1 MVTSFLRLIA
11 FGRAM
16 ITKLYKFGQPTMVL
30 NDFHPTS
37 KWLTSPMKPLNILV
51 FIALIAASQGQA
63 LAAPEQSGDARPR
76 PERPK
81 GSNANDQSGKQDDAR
96 QRDAEH
102 RPPKLSPEERK
113 ALRQQIH
120 EVGHD
125 LYPAKR

>member
-1 MVTSFLRLIA
+1 VFGRLI
-11 FGRAM
+11 

-30 NDFHPTS
+30 NDFNPTS

-51 FIALIAASQGQA
+51 FIALMAGSQGKA
-63 LAAPEQSGDARPR
+63 LSAPERGGDARPR

-81 GSNANDQSGKQDDAR
+81 GSNATDQSGKQDDAR

>member
-1 MVTSFLRLIA
+1 MVTSFLPMIVFDRV
-11 FGRAM
+11 M

-37 KWLTSPMKPLNILV
+37 KWLTSSMKSLNILV
-51 FIALIAASQGQA
+51 FIALMAGSQGQA
-63 LAAPEQSGDARPR
+63 LSAPEQGGDARPR

-96 QRDAEH
+96 QRDAES

>member
-1 MVTSFLRLIA
+1 MVTSFLRMIA
-11 FGRAM
+11 FDRAM
-16 ITKLYKFGQPTMVL
+16 ITKLYKFGQTTMVL
-30 NDFHPTS
+30 NDFHLTS
-37 KWLTSPMKPLNILV
+37 KWLPSPMKPLNILV
-51 FIALIAASQGQA
+51 FVALMAGSQGQA
-63 LAAPEQSGDARPR
+63 LSAPEQGAEARPR

-81 GSNANDQSGKQDDAR
+81 GSNATDQSGKQDDAR

>member
-1 MVTSFLRLIA
+1 
-11 FGRAM
+11 M
-16 ITKLYKFGQPTMVL
+16 ITKLYKFGQSTTVL
-30 NDFHPTS
+30 NDFHLMS
-37 KWLTSPMKPLNILV
+37 KWLTSLMKPLNILV
-51 FIALIAASQGQA
+51 FTALLAASQGQA
-63 LAAPEQSGDARPR
+63 LAAPEQGGDGRPR

-81 GSNANDQSGKQDDAR
+81 GSNATDQAGKQDDSR
-96 QRDAEH
+96 QRDAEP

>member
-1 MVTSFLRLIA
+1 MIA
-11 FGRAM
+11 FDRAM
-16 ITKLYKFGQPTMVL
+16 ITKLYKFGQTTMVL
-30 NDFHPTS
+30 NDFHLTS
-37 KWLTSPMKPLNILV
+37 KWLPSPMKPLNILV
-51 FIALIAASQGQA
+51 FVALMAGSQGQA
-63 LAAPEQSGDARPR
+63 LSAPEQGGDARPR

-81 GSNANDQSGKQDDAR
+81 GSNATDQSGKQDDAR

>member
-1 MVTSFLRLIA
+1 MIA
-11 FGRAM
+11 FDRAM
-16 ITKLYKFGQPTMVL
+16 ITKLYKFGQTTMVL
-30 NDFHPTS
+30 NDFHLTS
-37 KWLTSPMKPLNILV
+37 KWLPSPMKPLNILV
-51 FIALIAASQGQA
+51 FIALMAGSQGQA
-63 LAAPEQSGDARPR
+63 LSAPEQGGDARPR

-81 GSNANDQSGKQDDAR
+81 GSNATDQSGKQDDAR

>member
-1 MVTSFLRLIA
+1 MVTSFLRMIA
-11 FGRAM
+11 FDRSM
-16 ITKLYKFGQPTMVL
+16 ITKLYKFGQTTMVL
-30 NDFHPTS
+30 NDFHLTS
-37 KWLTSPMKPLNILV
+37 KWLSSPMKPLNILV
-51 FIALIAASQGQA
+51 FVALMAGSQGQA
-63 LAAPEQSGDARPR
+63 LSAPEQGGDARPR

-81 GSNANDQSGKQDDAR
+81 GSNATDQSGKQDDAR

>member
-1 MVTSFLRLIA
+1 MKS
-11 FGRAM
+11 
-16 ITKLYKFGQPTMVL
+16 L
-30 NDFHPTS
+30 NVF
-37 KWLTSPMKPLNILV
+37 V
-51 FIALIAASQGQA
+51 FIALMAGSQGQA
-63 LAAPEQSGDARPR
+63 LAAPEQVGDARAR

-81 GSNANDQSGKQDDAR
+81 GSNTNDQSGKQDDAR
-96 QRDAEH
+96 HRDAEH

>member
-1 MVTSFLRLIA
+1 
-11 FGRAM
+11 M
-16 ITKLYKFGQPTMVL
+16 ITKLYKIGQPTMVL
-30 NDFHPTS
+30 NDSPPTT

-51 FIALIAASQGQA
+51 FIALMVASLGQA
-63 LAAPEQSGDARPR
+63 LSAPEQSGDGRPR

-81 GSNANDQSGKQDDAR
+81 GSNANDQAGKQDDAR
-96 QRDAEH
+96 HRDSEH

>member
-1 MVTSFLRLIA
+1 VNIVFDRV
-11 FGRAM
+11 M
-16 ITKLYKFGQPTMVL
+16 ITKLYKIDPPTMVL
-30 NDFHPTS
+30 NVFHPTS

>member
-1 MVTSFLRLIA
+1 
-11 FGRAM
+11 M

-30 NDFHPTS
+30 NDFQPTS

-51 FIALIAASQGQA
+51 FVALMAGSQGQA
-63 LAAPEQSGDARPR
+63 LSAPEQGGDARPR

>member
-1 MVTSFLRLIA
+1 
-11 FGRAM
+11 M
-16 ITKLYKFGQPTMVL
+16 ITKLYKIGQPTMVL
-30 NDFHPTS
+30 NVFHSKS
-37 KWLTSPMKPLNILV
+37 KWLVCPMKFLNILV
-51 FIALIAASQGQA
+51 FIALMAASQGQA
-63 LAAPEQSGDARPR
+63 LAAPEQSGDGRPR

-81 GSNANDQSGKQDDAR
+81 GSNANDQAGKQDDSR
-96 QRDAEH
+96 QRDAEP

>member
-1 MVTSFLRLIA
+1 
-11 FGRAM
+11 
-16 ITKLYKFGQPTMVL
+16 
-30 NDFHPTS
+30 
-37 KWLTSPMKPLNILV
+37 MKPLKLLV
-51 FIALIAASQGQA
+51 FIVLMAGSQGQA
-63 LAAPEQSGDARPR
+63 LSAPEQGGVARPR

-81 GSNANDQSGKQDDAR
+81 GSNANDQATKQDDAR